1 MLYYMVRM
9 RFKVKTEP
17 GLKTEEN
24 SNVFNELGAIL
35 NVFSQLGYVSE
46 RYMYFITSKR
56 KSQAKAVRK
65 LADIRY
71 QSGSQWP
78 FNRCLNRRTTAA
90 PPRYRG
96 GCRTVLDPLTP
107 PALSTHSAPIAGLQW
122 ASIRFCAGTAQTPA
136 QTRHLDS
143 ENRCK

>member
-1 MLYYMVRM
+1 MVRM

-65 LADIRY
+65 LADIRS
-71 QSGSQWP
+71 QSRSQWP
-78 FNRCLNRRTTAA
+78 FNRCLNRRTTA
-90 PPRYRG
+90 
-96 GCRTVLDPLTP
+96 L
-107 PALSTHSAPIAGLQW
+107 
-122 ASIRFCAGTAQTPA
+122 
-136 QTRHLDS
+136 
-143 ENRCK
+143 

>member
-1 MLYYMVRM
+1 MVRM

-56 KSQAKAVRK
+56 KSQAKV
-65 LADIRY
+65 
-71 QSGSQWP
+71 SGYSLSITLSMAFQPLSQP
-78 FNRCLNRRTTAA
+78 LSQPPHHRAIEEGAA
-90 PPRYRG
+90 PYWIP
-96 GCRTVLDPLTP
+96 
-107 PALSTHSAPIAGLQW
+107 
-122 ASIRFCAGTAQTPA
+122 
-136 QTRHLDS
+136 
-143 ENRCK
+143 